1 MLNKEATIPGA
12 QIRTRKVLK
21 DGLPGSFRIEGDT
34 GEIPHITAHPSG
46 LGANIGT
53 HAFLVGP
60 EEALTVVE
68 KPRKRGGVNMCKV
81 RNAQGQE
88 GHVFWCELRMSCDHV
103 GDR

>member
-21 DGLPGSFRIEGDT
+21 DGVSMGAPMSV
-34 GEIPHITAHPSG
+34 IPHITAHPSD
-46 LGANIGT
+46 LGAQIGT

-68 KPRKRGGVNMCKV
+68 KPRKRGGVNMCRV
-81 RNAQGQE
+81 RNAQEQE
-88 GHVFWCELRMSCDHV
+88 GYVFWCELRISCDHV